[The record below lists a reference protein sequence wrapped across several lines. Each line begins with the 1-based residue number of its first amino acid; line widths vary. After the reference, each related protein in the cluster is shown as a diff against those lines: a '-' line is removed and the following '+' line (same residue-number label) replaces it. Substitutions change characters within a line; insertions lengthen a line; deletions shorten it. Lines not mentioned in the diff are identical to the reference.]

1 VSQGIGGSG
10 CTEFDLYL
18 NQLLGG
24 LLNPGLHSSELVGKR
39 IHLQTQSRKGL
50 LKFVD
55 FDVDGHE

>member
-1 VSQGIGGSG
+1 
-10 CTEFDLYL
+10 
-18 NQLLGG
+18 
-24 LLNPGLHSSELVGKR
+24 LVGKR